1 MAKDR
6 YDKYRWGYPM
16 PHTLNFSLAH
26 VNYALGSI
34 SESKKYLTKYLLKNP
49 ESPKGLLLLG
59 RIYQK
64 LGDTNS
70 ALETYRKIKDDP
82 KIKAK
87 AFNNLGLVY
96 LSLNEPEKA
105 LVEFKNSLRAHPEIP
120 DTHYNLGKLIMD
132 LKGDKQSA
140 RAHLITALS
149 LVQNPVLKAQIKNLL
164 HKISS

>member
-1 MAKDR
+1 M
-6 YDKYRWGYPM
+6 
-16 PHTLNFSLAH
+16 
-26 VNYALGSI
+26 
-34 SESKKYLTKYLLKNP
+34 
-49 ESPKGLLLLG
+49 LLLG

-64 LGDTNS
+64 FGDTDS

-105 LVEFKNSLRAHPEIP
+105 LVEFKNSLRANPEIP

-132 LKGDKQSA
+132 LKGDKESA
-140 RAHLITALS
+140 RAHLKKALS
-149 LVQNPVLKAQIKNLL
+149 LVQSPALKVQIKKLL
-164 HKISS
+164 KKLAS